1 MSSSNK
7 EHHLA
12 LSLIGTIF
20 GIIWKPLQNGSSK
33 VILTLVLCYFQKG
46 SSQPEEKLLKTKVR
60 LLRIMMSNIQVT
72 KRFEI
77 YKPLKLFL
85 DSRTESVS
93 KECQHGFLKRAGCGP
108 PTATAADSEMLCYL
122 LIKPGPA
129 RREAGPGSDRR
140 QPAAGQQPV
149 PSTRQ
154 NTIPP
159 PCSGLRFDLTRNG
172 PVNLLELQGL
182 VVG

>member
-85 DSRTESVS
+85 TLELSQYRRCVS
-93 KECQHGFLKRAGCGP
+93 TVSSSEP
-108 PTATAADSEMLCYL
+108 VAARPQQLPLTRKCFVICSLS
-122 LIKPGPA
+122 PGRLA
-129 RREAGPGSDRR
+129 DRR
-140 QPAAGQQPV
+140 GQGVIEGSQPPVSSRFRQPDRT
-149 PSTRQ
+149 PF
-154 NTIPP
+154 
-159 PCSGLRFDLTRNG
+159 LRLAPAYDLI
-172 PVNLLELQGL
+172 
-182 VVG
+182 